1 MYMKLFGIK
10 ITLKMVLI
18 ATLVIVLAS
27 YFLLSSNTLKTNL
40 KNVESIKD
48 VNSNPDKL
56 TILDDSKFKPECCPS
71 TYSSSNGC
79 LCLDGDEEKMLE
91 TRGGNKLQCV

>member
-10 ITLKMVLI
+10 ITLKLCLL
-18 ATLVIVLAS
+18 ATLIIILAS
-27 YFLLSSNTLKTNL
+27 HILLSPNTLTNIESM
-40 KNVESIKD
+40 KN
-48 VNSNPDKL
+48 VNSNPEKL
-56 TILDDSKFKPECCPS
+56 TMLDDSKFKPECCPS